1 MVYEVEFQ
9 ADGIEY
15 EYTIDGADG
24 AVLEHE
30 TDYDD

>member
-1 MVYEVEFQ
+1 MRLSSRPT
-9 ADGIEY
+9 ALSMSN
-15 EYTIDGADG
+15 TIDGADG